1 MGWMP
6 GSFNDG
12 VVVAPLVSAARD
24 IITVSSLLDFH
35 CMPCSVHT
43 VVAKCDL
50 SAGIGPLIVNSIL
63 WHLIALTNRPDCSQE
78 TFVTKILDKN
88 QFSLA
93 FIENLWTAES
103 NCVPILQAAM
113 DIFGKISL

>member
-12 VVVAPLVSAARD
+12 VVAPLVSAARD

-78 TFVTKILDKN
+78 TFVTKSLDKN

-103 NCVPILQAAM
+103 NCVPFLQAAM
-113 DIFGKISL
+113 DIFWQN

>member
-12 VVVAPLVSAARD
+12 VVAPLVSAARD

-50 SAGIGPLIVNSIL
+50 SAGIGP
-63 WHLIALTNRPDCSQE
+63 QE
-78 TFVTKILDKN
+78 TFVTQILDRN